1 MLVENE
7 LNEISE
13 KAKAISA
20 KGLTKDLINKYSI
33 LNGAKYFYL
42 GILQNYFVFVSAKTY
57 IKYFSGTTE
66 IYLWKSNGMSEKG
79 IENIT
84 TLDYLFAP
92 TLVNYYPL
100 PYVKFNGQCLIN
112 SNISIPKK
120 VINLY
125 ISYTLDR

>member
-1 MLVENE
+1 M
-7 LNEISE
+7 
-13 KAKAISA
+13 
-20 KGLTKDLINKYSI
+20 
-33 LNGAKYFYL
+33 

-66 IYLWKSNGMSEKG
+66 IYLWKSNGMSEKS

-92 TLVNYYPL
+92 TLVKDYPL